1 MTAPNPAHEG
11 LHGFQQK
18 LRWECNYSPHTVA
31 AYVRDVEKFL
41 AWLQGQTLELAHT
54 QSDDVRRYASQ
65 LFRQEHAPR
74 SIQRSLAALR
84 NFFGHLIDIGQRTD
98 NPAHA
103 VKAPRQART
112 LPKVL
117 DVDTMMRLLDTTP
130 EGNLGRRDLAMFE
143 LLYSSGLRV
152 SELVGLDCDRL
163 DLSAETVRVLGK
175 GRKERQLPVGR
186 RAVDAVRGW
195 LEVRGQLAQSD
206 EPALFVSRRG
216 RRMTTRNVQLRLRR
230 FGYEHGS
237 AQALHPHMLRH
248 SFASHVLESS
258 GNLRAVQELLG
269 HRRLGTTQIYTHLDY
284 QHLAK
289 TYDAAHPRARR
300 RN

>member
-1 MTAPNPAHEG
+1 MTAPNPTSEP
-11 LHGFQQK
+11 LRGFQEK
-18 LRWECNYSPHTVA
+18 LRWESNYSPHTVA
-31 AYVRDVEKFL
+31 AYMHDVEKFL
-41 AWLQGQTLELAHT
+41 AWIEAQSLELAHV
-54 QSDDVRRYASQ
+54 QSDDVQRYAAQ
-65 LFRQEHAPR
+65 LFRQEHAAR

-84 NFFGHLIDIGQRTD
+84 NFFDHLVALGRRAD

-103 VKAPRQART
+103 IKAPRQART

-117 DVDTMMRLLDTTP
+117 DVDTVMRLLDATP

-152 SELVGLDCDRL
+152 SELVALDRGRL
-163 DLSAETVRVLGK
+163 DLRAEEVRVFGK
-175 GRKERQLPVGR
+175 GRTERQLPVGR

-195 LEVRGQLAQSD
+195 LEVRDQLAKPD
-206 EPALFVSRRG
+206 EPALFVNRRG
-216 RRMTTRNVQLRLRR
+216 RRMTTRNVQMRLRR

-248 SFASHVLESS
+248 SFASHILESS

-269 HRRLGTTQIYTHLDY
+269 HRRLGTTQVYTHLDY

>member
-1 MTAPNPAHEG
+1 MTEPNPASEW
-11 LHGFQQK
+11 LRGFHKK

-31 AYVRDVEKFL
+31 AYMQDVEKFL
-41 AWLQGQTLELAHT
+41 AWLQGQSLELAHT
-54 QSDDVRRYASQ
+54 RSDDVRRYASQ

-84 NFFGHLIDIGQRTD
+84 NFFGHLVDIGQLSD

-103 VKAPRQART
+103 IKAPRQARS

-117 DVDTMMRLLDTTP
+117 DVDAMMRLLDTTP

-163 DLSAETVRVLGK
+163 DLHAEEVRVFGK
-175 GRKERQLPVGR
+175 GRVERQLPVGR

-195 LEVRGQLAQSD
+195 LEVRDQMAKPD
-206 EPALFVSRRG
+206 ETALFVNRRG
-216 RRMTTRNVQLRLRR
+216 RRMTTRNVQMRLCR

-248 SFASHVLESS
+248 SFASHILESS

-269 HRRLGTTQIYTHLDY
+269 HRSLRTTQVYTHLDY

-300 RN
+300 RD